1 MKIFVTFGGDI
12 TGRLTTPGGAVHV
25 IEVCRNFSTLGH
37 QVTLFVPNYG
47 VYPHDVPFKIV
58 YVPIPHVRYLRTIAF
73 PITLFLVL
81 ASSICKD
88 GCDIIYEN
96 DISHSL
102 TGIIIARLFRK
113 RHFMTIHG
121 FSPEEMKMGGH
132 SWLRLKIIEFFQRLN
147 YRLSNGLFCVTP
159 LIVERVHSYYK
170 VPRNKMVFIFNG
182 VDAGLCRP
190 MNRDEVFNVLK
201 LSRRK
206 NYVGFIGYLYPWSG
220 LESLIEA
227 APKVIS
233 KLPDVSFI
241 IVGHGH
247 WGEHLQSLTLKHQV
261 KDNFLFTGY
270 QPWDMIPLYC
280 NAFDVGIT
288 PYVGEKGIGRY
299 RSSMK
304 TLEYMA
310 AGTPVIITHA
320 EGVSDIVEDAGCG
333 IVIPPDDSNA
343 LANAITQIIGNPI
356 KGQEMGE
363 SGREVVL
370 ANFTWK
376 HTVTRM
382 IKFID
387 NVN

>member
-1 MKIFVTFGGDI
+1 
-12 TGRLTTPGGAVHV
+12 
-25 IEVCRNFSTLGH
+25 
-37 QVTLFVPNYG
+37 
-47 VYPHDVPFKIV
+47 
-58 YVPIPHVRYLRTIAF
+58 
-73 PITLFLVL
+73 
-81 ASSICKD
+81 
-88 GCDIIYEN
+88 
-96 DISHSL
+96 
-102 TGIIIARLFRK
+102 
-113 RHFMTIHG
+113 
-121 FSPEEMKMGGH
+121 
-132 SWLRLKIIEFFQRLN
+132 
-147 YRLSNGLFCVTP
+147 
-159 LIVERVHSYYK
+159 
-170 VPRNKMVFIFNG
+170 MVFIFNG

-190 MNRDEVFNVLK
+190 MNRDEVFNILN
-201 LSRRK
+201 LSPRK

-247 WGEHLQSLTLKHQV
+247 WGEHLQSLTLKHHVQ
-261 KDNFLFTGY
+261 DNFLFTGY

-320 EGVSDIVEDAGCG
+320 EGVSDIVENAGCG

-343 LANAITQIIGNPI
+343 LANAITKIIGNPK

-363 SGREVVL
+363 SGRDVVL
-370 ANFTWK
+370 ANFTWN

-382 IKFID
+382 IGFIE
-387 NVN
+387 NVS